1 MSGGQ
6 PKERERR
13 SLRQILSAPGTRK
26 ALRIIGLVLSALSAV
41 WLILLTLAVILQP
54 ADRAFTRPEEWLVLA
69 LLALPAVLILA
80 AFLILRLRRRQTT
93 NPKDKRA

>member
-6 PKERERR
+6 PKERGRR

-93 NPKDKRA
+93 NPKDNRA